1 MAKILVTGADG
12 MLGQDLCPIL
22 EKYNYNVIKT
32 DIKTL
37 DITDFDTAQTVINA
51 HSPDMIIHC
60 AAYTNVDKAE
70 EDFETAKLIN
80 ASGTEN
86 IAKICAIK
94 NIPILYISTDYV
106 FDGKKQA
113 PYKPD
118 DNPNPINNYGLTKFY
133 GEKAI

>member
-86 IAKICAIK
+86 IAKICALKIFLFYTFQPIMFLTAK
-94 NIPILYISTDYV
+94 NKHHTNRMTTRIRLITTD
-106 FDGKKQA
+106 
-113 PYKPD
+113 
-118 DNPNPINNYGLTKFY
+118 
-133 GEKAI
+133 